1 MTMDMIPTMEMRM
14 KWINR
19 KQLLAASLLVA
30 LNLSLTGCVKPGPS
44 VDENLAEQIALD
56 AAGLKDSEVDNL
68 EISSSGSG
76 FSVQFSEGSGQY
88 QIGIDSDG
96 KVVSYEFSKE
106 EPGSDSIENEED
118 HSVEDKSESEEPK
131 EQPRLPEGSLPKSEL
146 ISRMAVFLGIPQYDE
161 SDFTIES
168 ASPERVVMTV
178 KFSDGRIL
186 FAELNPYTGQVV
198 ASGSR

>member
-1 MTMDMIPTMEMRM
+1 M
-14 KWINR
+14 KRINR
-19 KQLLAASLLVA
+19 KQLLAASLVVA
-30 LNLSLTGCVKPGPS
+30 LNSSLTGCVKPGPS

-56 AAGLKDSEVDNL
+56 SAGFKKSEVDNL
-68 EISSSGSG
+68 EVASSGSG

-88 QIGIDSDG
+88 QIGVDSDG
-96 KVVSYEFSKE
+96 KVVSYEFSNEKQ
-106 EPGSDSIENEED
+106 SSNQTDNEEE
-118 HSVEDKSESEEPK
+118 HSAEDESESEEPK
-131 EQPRLPEGSLPKSEL
+131 EQHRLPEGSLPKAEL

-186 FAELNPYTGQVV
+186 FAELNPYTGEVF
-198 ASGSR
+198 ASGNR

>member
-1 MTMDMIPTMEMRM
+1 MRM

-19 KQLLAASLLVA
+19 KQLLAASLLMT
-30 LNLSLTGCVKPGPS
+30 LNSSLTGCVKPGPS

-56 AAGLKDSEVDNL
+56 SAGLKDSEVDDL
-68 EISSSGSG
+68 EITSSGSG
-76 FSVQFSEGSGQY
+76 FSVRFSEGAGQY
-88 QIGIDSDG
+88 QIGIDSAG

-106 EPGSDSIENEED
+106 EQGSNLTDNEDD
-118 HSVEDKSESEEPK
+118 HSAGDEELESEEPK
-131 EQPRLPEGSLPKSEL
+131 EQNRLPEGSLPKAEL
-146 ISRMAVFLGIPQYDE
+146 INRMAVFLGIPQYDE

-186 FAELNPYTGQVV
+186 FAELNPSTGQVV
-198 ASGSR
+198 ASGNR

>member
-1 MTMDMIPTMEMRM
+1 M

-19 KQLLAASLLVA
+19 RQLFTVSLLIA
-30 LNLSLTGCVKPGPS
+30 LNSSLTGCVKPGPS

-56 AAGLKDSEVDNL
+56 SAGFKNSEVDDL
-68 EISSSGSG
+68 EVTSSGSG

-88 QIGIDSDG
+88 QIGVDSDG
-96 KVVSYEFSKE
+96 KVISYEFSKE
-106 EPGSDSIENEED
+106 KQSSNQTDNDEEHSEVDEP
-118 HSVEDKSESEEPK
+118 ESEEPK
-131 EQPRLPEGSLPKSEL
+131 EQNHLPEGSLPKAEL
-146 ISRMAVFLGIPQYDE
+146 INRMAVFLGIPQYDE
-161 SDFTIES
+161 SDFTIET
-168 ASPERVVMTV
+168 ATPERVVMTV